1 MHSWVIPCL
10 PLRKDAEGV
19 CQRVLSEILWSHGR
33 DVIPLEMS
41 LWLGVASHPRASE
54 IPKGEPKLALSEV
67 KKNSTQMEFQAVS
80 QLHCFRAK
88 QEKNAYFNT
97 KVWYPGS
104 NIGCFPAVSTNFL
117 YRLML
122 NG

>member
-33 DVIPLEMS
+33 DVSPLEMS

-67 KKNSTQMEFQAVS
+67 KKTALRWNFKQFLSCTVLGPSKRKMHILTQKSGIQV
-80 QLHCFRAK
+80 Q
-88 QEKNAYFNT
+88 T
-97 KVWYPGS
+97 
-104 NIGCFPAVSTNFL
+104 
-117 YRLML
+117 
-122 NG
+122 